1 MPFRSHRKLT
11 AWLGLLAIWL
21 GLLMPIASQS
31 VQRHHDPDLKLSFCF
46 PDGKQDIHLATP
58 DTHQDTH
65 QSHDWKA
72 CGYCGLL
79 ALHMPLAHVATLVV
93 DTPDRHVSSSPAT
106 SLAVDL
112 PLAHTPAFPRA
123 PPPLFS

>member
-1 MPFRSHRKLT
+1 MPFCSHRKLT
-11 AWLGLLAIWL
+11 AWLGLIAIWL

-31 VQRHHDPDLKLSFCF
+31 MQRQEQALKLSFCF
-46 PDGKQDIHLATP
+46 PEGKQNIHLITP
-58 DTHQDTH
+58 D
-65 QSHDWKA
+65 QSQSAHHAHDWKA

-79 ALHMPLAHVATLVV
+79 ALHLPLAHAAAPIL
-93 DTPDRHVSSSPAT
+93 DTPDRHIASSPPA
-106 SLAVDL
+106 SLVVDL